1 MSPRLPRATGDQVL
15 RALKRV
21 GWYEHH
27 QTGSH
32 LFLRHADRPGMRV
45 DIPIHPGKT
54 LKPKTLGRIIESAG
68 LTVEEFI
75 DLL

>member
-1 MSPRLPRATGDQVL
+1 MSLRLPRATGEQVL

-27 QTGSH
+27 HTGSH

-45 DIPIHPGKT
+45 DIPIHRGKT
-54 LKPKTLGRIIESAG
+54 LKPKTLARIIESAG
-68 LTVEEFI
+68 LTVEEFV